1 MNYIL
6 AILGLGAII
15 IIHELGHFVL
25 AKINGVKV
33 LSFSIGFGPKILT
46 HKGKETEYSI
56 SLLPVG
62 GYVEMYG
69 MIDDE
74 EGDEKQEE
82 PKDVD
87 RMFMSKSPLQRLS
100 IIIAGPLMNIVLAI
114 FLFGSSY
121 MNFGYIDTSLG
132 KVTEGGAAIEA
143 GMEAGDRITKVNGNK
158 IFTSDDI
165 GLAVNSSGEKPVTLE
180 YERAGQVKEATLT
193 PKFDEELNRYRI
205 GIEFATVENP
215 TIGQCVKH
223 SFDETFGLIT
233 ENYKAIVKLISGKGN
248 FKTDLGGP
256 VAIVKV
262 SSSAAKAGVWAM
274 VKLVAILS
282 IGVGIFN
289 LVPLPVLDGGTSVLL
304 LIEMITRRKVP
315 TKVVNVLNTI
325 GVVFLFGLM
334 IIVTIKDILFPI
346 S

>member
-69 MIDDE
+69 MLEDGE
-74 EGDEKQEE
+74 EDQEAE

-87 RMFMSKSPLQRLS
+87 RMFQSKSPLQRLS

-114 FLFGSSY
+114 ILFGSVY
-121 MNFGYIDTSLG
+121 MNFGYVDTSLA
-132 KVTEGGAAIEA
+132 KVSEGGAAIEA
-143 GMEAGDRITKVNGNK
+143 GLEAGDRITKVNGSK

-165 GLAVNSSGEKPVTLE
+165 SIAVTSAGENPVTLE
-180 YERAGQVKEATLT
+180 YERAGQVMEATLT
-193 PKFDEELNRYRI
+193 PKFDEELQKYRV
-205 GIEFATVENP
+205 GIEFATVTNP
-215 TIGQCVKH
+215 TMGQCIKH
-223 SFDETFGLIT
+223 SFDETFALIS
-233 ENYKAIVKLISGKGN
+233 ENYKAIVKLVSGKGN

-262 SSSAAKAGVWAM
+262 SSDAAKAGAWAL
-274 VKLVAILS
+274 VRLVAILS

-315 TKVVNVLNTI
+315 AKVVNVLNTI

-334 IIVTIKDILFPI
+334 IIVTIKDILFTI
-346 S
+346 N

>member
-69 MIDDE
+69 MLEDGE
-74 EGDEKQEE
+74 EDQEAE

-87 RMFMSKSPLQRLS
+87 RMFQSKSPLQRLS

-114 FLFGSSY
+114 ILFGSVY
-121 MNFGYIDTSLG
+121 MNFGYVDTSLA
-132 KVTEGGAAIEA
+132 KVSEGGAAIEA
-143 GMEAGDRITKVNGNK
+143 GLESGDRITKVNGSK

-165 GLAVNSSGEKPVTLE
+165 SVAVTSAGENPVTFE
-180 YERAGQVKEATLT
+180 YERAGKVMEATLT
-193 PKFDEELNRYRI
+193 PKFDEELQKYRV
-205 GIEFATVENP
+205 GIEFATVTNP
-215 TIGQCVKH
+215 TIGQCIKH
-223 SFDETFGLIT
+223 SFDETFALIS
-233 ENYKAIVKLISGKGN
+233 ENYKAIAKLVSGKGN

-262 SSSAAKAGVWAM
+262 SSDAAKAGAWSLVR
-274 VKLVAILS
+274 LVAILS

-315 TKVVNVLNTI
+315 AKVVNVLNTI

-346 S
+346 N

>member
-25 AKINGVKV
+25 AKIYGVKV

-69 MIDDE
+69 MLEDGE
-74 EGDEKQEE
+74 EDQEAE

-87 RMFMSKSPLQRLS
+87 RMFQSKSPLQRSS

-114 FLFGSSY
+114 ILFGSVY
-121 MNFGYIDTSLG
+121 MNFGYVDTSLA
-132 KVTEGGAAIEA
+132 KVSEGGAAIEA
-143 GMEAGDRITKVNGNK
+143 GLEAGDRITKVNGSK

-165 GLAVNSSGEKPVTLE
+165 SIAVTSAGENPVTLE
-180 YERAGQVKEATLT
+180 YERAGQVMEATLT
-193 PKFDEELNRYRI
+193 PKFDEELQKYRV
-205 GIEFATVENP
+205 GIEFATVTNP
-215 TIGQCVKH
+215 TMGQCIKH
-223 SFDETFGLIT
+223 SFDETFALIS
-233 ENYKAIVKLISGKGN
+233 ENYKAIVKLVSGKGN

-262 SSSAAKAGVWAM
+262 SSDAAKAGAWAL
-274 VKLVAILS
+274 VRLVAILS

-315 TKVVNVLNTI
+315 AKVVNVLNTI

-346 S
+346 N